1 MKNKNY
7 IGKKTI
13 YIILAAAIFLFGNG
27 NKKVVSFAEEI
38 TTEEIT
44 AQEDTVIL
52 EQEEISENG
61 EQDLEVS
68 SSEQEEYSIKFAND
82 KEENITLDSVS
93 TGAITITSGGGL
105 KVEPLS
111 IRVFEEKYNING
123 KHLKLN
129 FSYQLLGCVK
139 VDSYLNVRE
148 ERSTDAEIAGKLSNN
163 TFCDVLEIYRDG
175 WVKIKSGKVCGYVA
189 AEYLLVGE
197 RAEEIA
203 EKKAKKTI
211 KVNTSV
217 LNVRSLPST
226 STKTYGQI
234 KRKSSIGVKYE
245 NVTKEYI
252 RKLLKKNKSL
262 RRQLNASKRRK
273 LLKSSN
279 LEDWIC
285 VKYNGKT
292 AFVSKDY
299 AKVVYTVKTGVTEDE
314 KANTQSEK
322 IVKYA
327 KKFLGN
333 RYVYGGSSLKRGTDC
348 SGFVMRV
355 YQHFGYRLSRSS
367 AAQARNG
374 RKVKRSN
381 LKPGDLLFYKKRG
394 RISHVS
400 MYIGD
405 GKVIHASNE
414 KNGIIISSV
423 GYRKACRYV
432 RILKG

>member
-38 TTEEIT
+38 T
-44 AQEDTVIL
+44 AQEDIVIL

-61 EQDLEVS
+61 EQEDLEVS
-68 SSEQEEYSIKFAND
+68 SNEQEEYNIKFAND

-111 IRVFEEKYNING
+111 IRVFEEKYNTNG

-175 WVKIKSGKVCGYVA
+175 WVKIKSGKVCGYVS

-203 EKKAKKTI
+203 EKFHI
-211 KVNTSV
+211 KDINFIKPGIGETTRV
-217 LNVRSLPST
+217 L
-226 STKTYGQI
+226 
-234 KRKSSIGVKYE
+234 
-245 NVTKEYI
+245 
-252 RKLLKKNKSL
+252 L
-262 RRQLNASKRRK
+262 RRVPWKVL
-273 LLKSSN
+273 
-279 LEDWIC
+279 
-285 VKYNGKT
+285 
-292 AFVSKDY
+292 VSK
-299 AKVVYTVKTGVTEDE
+299 E
-314 KANTQSEK
+314 
-322 IVKYA
+322 
-327 KKFLGN
+327 
-333 RYVYGGSSLKRGTDC
+333 
-348 SGFVMRV
+348 
-355 YQHFGYRLSRSS
+355 S
-367 AAQARNG
+367 AADPCLASIKQLAKEKG
-374 RKVKRSN
+374 VPVEYYP
-381 LKPGDLLFYKKRG
+381 LKNYK
-394 RISHVS
+394 
-400 MYIGD
+400 
-405 GKVIHASNE
+405 AC
-414 KNGIIISSV
+414 GIIKELSDV
-423 GYRKACRYV
+423 
-432 RILKG
+432 

>member
-7 IGKKTI
+7 IA
-13 YIILAAAIFLFGNG
+13 YIILAAAVFLFGNG

-38 TTEEIT
+38 T

-52 EQEEISENG
+52 EQEEN
-61 EQDLEVS
+61 LEIVS
-68 SSEQEEYSIKFAND
+68 SDEQEEYSIKFAND
-82 KEENITLDSVS
+82 EEENITLDSVS
-93 TGAITITSGGGL
+93 TSPAGITIVSGGGL

-111 IRVFEEKYNING
+111 IQVFEEKYNING

-139 VDSYLNVRE
+139 VDSHLNVRE
-148 ERSTDAEIAGKLSNN
+148 ERSTDAEITGKLSNN

-175 WVKIKSGKVCGYVA
+175 WVKIKSGNVCGYVS

-203 EKKAKKTI
+203 EKKAQKTI

-226 STKTYGQI
+226 STKKYGQI
-234 KRKSSIGVKYE
+234 GRKSSLYVKNE
-245 NVTKEYI
+245 NVTENYI
-252 RKLLKKNKSL
+252 KKLLKRNKSL

-299 AKVVYTVKTGVTEDE
+299 AKVVYTVKTGATE
-314 KANTQSEK
+314 KTNAKSEK

-381 LKPGDLLFYKKRG
+381 LQPGDLLFYKKRG

-414 KNGIIISSV
+414 KNGIMISSV
-423 GYRKACRYV
+423 SYRKACRYV